1 MVTRD
6 RRESADRALE
16 AELQDRVTRLLAA
29 RGVPRARVSAA
40 VRQVVAALPALP
52 ALPADRAAAPDAPS
66 LLATFAAPR
75 ADLGS
80 ALRSAAAGAGV
91 AFVQSGRGTAG
102 RHTVIA
108 AVVRRADGDKLPA
121 LAAAVGAAL
130 SVGEAPAA

>member
-40 VRQVVAALPALP
+40 VRQVVAALPA
-52 ALPADRAAAPDAPS
+52 ARAAAPDAPS

>member
-16 AELQDRVTRLLAA
+16 AELQDRVTRLVAA

-40 VRQVVAALPALP
+40 VRQVVAALPA
-52 ALPADRAAAPDAPS
+52 ARAAAPDVPS
-66 LLATFAAPR
+66 LLATFAATR

-80 ALRSAAAGAGV
+80 ALRAAAAGAGV
-91 AFVQSGRGTAG
+91 AFVQSGRGTVG

-108 AVVRRADGDKLPA
+108 AVVHRADGDKLPA

>member
-40 VRQVVAALPALP
+40 VRQVVAALPA
-52 ALPADRAAAPDAPS
+52 ARAAAPDAPDAPS